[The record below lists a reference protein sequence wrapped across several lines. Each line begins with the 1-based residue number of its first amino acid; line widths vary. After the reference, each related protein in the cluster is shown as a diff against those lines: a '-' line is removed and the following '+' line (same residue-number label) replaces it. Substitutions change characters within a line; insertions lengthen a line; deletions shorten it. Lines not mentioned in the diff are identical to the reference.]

1 MPEISPDARMFDL
14 EERQIK
20 AHHLA
25 WQLCD
30 HEVSGTADFG

>member
-20 AHHLA
+20 AQT
-25 WQLCD
+25 WRGGF
-30 HEVSGTADFG
+30 VIVTADFG